1 MSRKSLS
8 GGGKT
13 PKMEVRVSEETRAA
27 IKELL
32 EPGEKEAAFV
42 REAIEHE
49 IGRRMIKRQKPKE

>member
-1 MSRKSLS
+1 
-8 GGGKT
+8 
-13 PKMEVRVSEETRAA
+13 MEVRVSEETRAA